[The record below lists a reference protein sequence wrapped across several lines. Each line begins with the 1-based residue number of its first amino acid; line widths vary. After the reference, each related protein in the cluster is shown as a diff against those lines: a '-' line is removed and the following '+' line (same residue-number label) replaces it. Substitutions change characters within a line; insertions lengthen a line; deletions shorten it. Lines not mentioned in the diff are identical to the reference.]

1 MIKDINDNRYDLG
14 LDGAFTEY
22 SILFIILYLCRGI
35 KDENGK
41 VIDEYITE
49 DVLINGKDING
60 KRYSPVMKLG
70 KNKNSGGL
78 IGKGFDIHYAFDY
91 KSAIKELMSGKYRM
105 TFITCSPGDG
115 IMAKKCDNN
124 NDQYAD
130 AFVSCVHE
138 FNRRGGGVFWFL
150 ENYPFTYEA
159 DLYFKTFY
167 GFEAVGDKNKTIQG
181 GKKMIRVKNETPRA
195 GQFITIGGKIM
206 DYYNLSR
213 LDFGIVSIF
222 EGRTLCTLNEKSFVD
237 NGFRIFA
244 RESEGNA
251 SIMVRE
257 KQEGMLGGRM
267 IIDTAAS
274 KLFWEF
280 TEEGTA
286 RWISNAAVWLC
297 NTEEFEECLLFDFN
311 VTSGIKMEG
320 FSLPRLKPMSKRDSD
335 YGKISRKQVRFC
347 LSIVMDTT
355 GSMSPYI
362 KATKE
367 NIIKILQEIKKVEKD
382 RYLFIFRNENLVS
395 FTEKRFPILD
405 TIRKLPM
412 PETSVSPTVSIGI
425 GAQNCNFSQ
434 NEELARQALD
444 MALSRGGDQVVVKTE
459 NDFEFFGG
467 RTKGMEKRTKV
478 KSRIAATALRDLL
491 KDVDNVLIM
500 GHKYSD
506 FDSLGASVG
515 LSRIAVAAG
524 KKTGIIF
531 DEKTSLAMPLY
542 ERLMKNQSIAER
554 FVDAEKA
561 LIMAGPKCLVIVVDT
576 HRAGYS
582 IMPSVLEYAGKI
594 MVVDHHRKSAD
605 YIENADFFYHEPYA
619 SSASEM
625 VAEIMQYMNI
635 SRMPQIE
642 AEAVLSGI
650 YLDTKSFTLRT
661 NPHTFEASSF
671 LRRAG
676 ADTVNV
682 KQLFQI
688 DMQTYMCRAEMIKNA
703 SVYKK
708 IIAVSVW
715 NGDSFPYVRMA
726 AAQAADELL
735 NIENVL
741 ASFTLFRDKDG
752 VVNISGRSF
761 GAINVQLILE
771 KLKGGGHQT
780 MAGAQLS
787 GVTVDKAKDQLIS
800 AINAYLS
807 ENPYDSE
814 IAVNSVQG

>member
-60 KRYSPVMKLG
+60 KRYSPIMKLG

-115 IMAKKCDNN
+115 IMAKNCDDN

-150 ENYPFTYEA
+150 ENFPFTYEA

-297 NTEEFEECLLFDFN
+297 NTEEFEECLLFDFK

-320 FSLPRLKPMSKRDSD
+320 FSLPRLKPMSKRESD

-367 NIIKILQEIKKVEKD
+367 NIIKILQEIKKVEKEHH
-382 RYLFIFRNENLVS
+382 LLESAIV
-395 FTEKRFPILD
+395 
-405 TIRKLPM
+405 
-412 PETSVSPTVSIGI
+412 G
-425 GAQNCNFSQ
+425 
-434 NEELARQALD
+434 
-444 MALSRGGDQVVVKTE
+444 QVVQYKDFRDSLTGE
-459 NDFEFFGG
+459 LEEYITNDFD
-467 RTKGMEKRTKV
+467 R
-478 KSRIAATALRDLL
+478 L
-491 KDVDNVLIM
+491 KQ
-500 GHKYSD
+500 K
-506 FDSLGASVG
+506 
-515 LSRIAVAAG
+515 
-524 KKTGIIF
+524 
-531 DEKTSLAMPLY
+531 
-542 ERLMKNQSIAER
+542 
-554 FVDAEKA
+554 
-561 LIMAGPKCLVIVVDT
+561 
-576 HRAGYS
+576 
-582 IMPSVLEYAGKI
+582 
-594 MVVDHHRKSAD
+594 
-605 YIENADFFYHEPYA
+605 
-619 SSASEM
+619 
-625 VAEIMQYMNI
+625 
-635 SRMPQIE
+635 
-642 AEAVLSGI
+642 
-650 YLDTKSFTLRT
+650 
-661 NPHTFEASSF
+661 
-671 LRRAG
+671 
-676 ADTVNV
+676 
-682 KQLFQI
+682 
-688 DMQTYMCRAEMIKNA
+688 
-703 SVYKK
+703 
-708 IIAVSVW
+708 
-715 NGDSFPYVRMA
+715 
-726 AAQAADELL
+726 
-735 NIENVL
+735 L
-741 ASFTLFRDKDG
+741 ASFKA
-752 VVNISGRSF
+752 SGGGDTCEDIQGGLIR
-761 GAINVQLILE
+761 ALEQIMRPEYKEYNHLILIVADAHNHEDGKEDNGCDYYRNVTYE
-771 KLKGGGHQT
+771 KSFASVWEDIYEMIRQINSIRVMFMPVSNRLLLKT
-780 MAGAQLS
+780 AGIMQSVL
-787 GVTVDKAKDQLIS
+787 GTKL
-800 AINAYLS
+800 
-807 ENPYDSE
+807 
-814 IAVNSVQG
+814 VNSVPVTTETNFAEIITNTTVTEYKKFIGIS